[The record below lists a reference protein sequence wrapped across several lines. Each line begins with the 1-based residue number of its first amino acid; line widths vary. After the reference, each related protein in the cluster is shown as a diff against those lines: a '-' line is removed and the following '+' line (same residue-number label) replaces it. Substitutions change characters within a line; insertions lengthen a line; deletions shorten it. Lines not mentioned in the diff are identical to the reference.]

1 MIVGKVNA
9 PEGNITSRC
18 DGRHL
23 NVPFRPIYLAGTE
36 EAKAILAISE
46 NSSAHE
52 VMINTR
58 TRQLKKS
65 SLKMG
70 LCEGSSCG
78 IGGQK
83 MNDAQVNNLAKW
95 LDDYLGS

>member
-9 PEGNITSRC
+9 PAGNIKSRC

-23 NVPFRPIYLAGTE
+23 NVPFRTHTIAGIE
-36 EAKAILAISE
+36 NFKIGLAISE
-46 NSSAHE
+46 NSSAYE

-58 TRQLKKS
+58 TKQLKKS

-70 LCEGSSCG
+70 LCEESSCG
-78 IGGQK
+78 IGGEK
-83 MNDAQVNNLAKW
+83 MSDAQVNNLAKW
-95 LDDYLGS
+95 LDDYLGL